1 MDTPQWKFYLDGM
14 SRFKEIDITFDV
26 YRTLESTTPVLLAEA
41 LKSSAPLLERLS
53 IMSNPIPLRFT
64 TIQESHITT
73 KMCCLTLCGPLETR
87 LDSVI

>member
-1 MDTPQWKFYLDGM
+1 MDTPQWRFYLDEM

-64 TIQESHITT
+64 TIQKAILRP
-73 KMCCLTLCGPLETR
+73 KCA
-87 LDSVI
+87 V